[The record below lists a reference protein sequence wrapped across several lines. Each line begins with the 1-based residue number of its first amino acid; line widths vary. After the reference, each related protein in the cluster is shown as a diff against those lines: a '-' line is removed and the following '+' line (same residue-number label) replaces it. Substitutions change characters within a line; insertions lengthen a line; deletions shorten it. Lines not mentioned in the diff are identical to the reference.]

1 MVQGLIEDDV
11 YEGNMPYVFISY
23 SHRDE
28 PSMQKVKN
36 ALFTNKIRYWYDN
49 GLHSGDDWNLVIAN
63 HLQSASVCLLLL
75 SQNSADSEYV
85 KNELNY
91 AINHRVPVHTLLLE
105 SFPLPPDIEMMT
117 SRRQMIGLGEGF
129 DKELVRALP
138 TELMSENGAN
148 INADKPSHPL
158 FSIDKFLFDRQGTKT
173 YTGHHL
179 NLGYKCTVQS
189 DDVDLSWKQDMRES
203 IVNASGMNHPVFPQI
218 YDVLIQDNH
227 IWTYQEYRND
237 QFLDTYLQ
245 QNELD
250 QATILSWF
258 YSIVDAMEYLFRKSY
273 TLRDFSRGSITVHSN
288 KQIGIFRLQNTY
300 YGIYRITQET
310 RSYYFDVV
318 LQELSIL
325 LAQLCLRESPLIP
338 IRMINLPSYDRR
350 FLDRVNMI
358 IQKCTRI
365 NGKAIYNDFSQ
376 IKNDIEKDK
385 LSHSDKSLLRERTK
399 RLAAYEKERE
409 RRRLN
414 FSADGKIASNPLIP
428 NGKSNGVPAPF
439 KPAGGNLY
447 AVPLGANLELEFGY
461 GETALLLSD
470 TDEGDVQ
477 IRIQIV
483 STGQVF
489 ESAKRRII
497 VGRDRGHVDFL
508 WTQPFVS
515 RKHCIIEKVSA
526 FEYKVIDT
534 NATNKL
540 YVQLPGEEIRVLS
553 NAEQCIV
560 PPGTLV
566 RLASPDA
573 DMILL

>member
-1 MVQGLIEDDV
+1 
-11 YEGNMPYVFISY
+11 
-23 SHRDE
+23 
-28 PSMQKVKN
+28 
-36 ALFTNKIRYWYDN
+36 
-49 GLHSGDDWNLVIAN
+49 
-63 HLQSASVCLLLL
+63 
-75 SQNSADSEYV
+75 
-85 KNELNY
+85 
-91 AINHRVPVHTLLLE
+91 
-105 SFPLPPDIEMMT
+105 
-117 SRRQMIGLGEGF
+117 
-129 DKELVRALP
+129 
-138 TELMSENGAN
+138 
-148 INADKPSHPL
+148 
-158 FSIDKFLFDRQGTKT
+158 
-173 YTGHHL
+173 
-179 NLGYKCTVQS
+179 
-189 DDVDLSWKQDMRES
+189 
-203 IVNASGMNHPVFPQI
+203 
-218 YDVLIQDNH
+218 
-227 IWTYQEYRND
+227 
-237 QFLDTYLQ
+237 
-245 QNELD
+245 
-250 QATILSWF
+250 
-258 YSIVDAMEYLFRKSY
+258 
-273 TLRDFSRGSITVHSN
+273 
-288 KQIGIFRLQNTY
+288 
-300 YGIYRITQET
+300 
-310 RSYYFDVV
+310 
-318 LQELSIL
+318 
-325 LAQLCLRESPLIP
+325 
-338 IRMINLPSYDRR
+338 
-350 FLDRVNMI
+350 MI

-497 VGRDRGHVDFL
+497 VGRDRGHVDYL